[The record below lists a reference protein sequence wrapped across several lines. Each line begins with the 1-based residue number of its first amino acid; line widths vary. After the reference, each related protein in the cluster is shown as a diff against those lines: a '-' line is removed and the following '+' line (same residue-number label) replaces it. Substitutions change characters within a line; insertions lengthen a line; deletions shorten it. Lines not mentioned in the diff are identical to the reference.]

1 MPRDPVCGMY
11 VDEKKGLT
19 AVVGGK
25 TYYFCSEECRRTF
38 LAPEA
43 ELKRMKK
50 RVTLAISGV
59 VALAALRAA
68 AFLAL
73 AAGATILTWAP
84 IPQLPFF
91 TWGWWLFL
99 ITTPVQF
106 IGGWTFYVGSYH
118 ALKRGNANMDVLIAM
133 GTLTAYIY
141 SAFVLVFPGV
151 LPVKEKDVYFEVSAE
166 TSK

>member
-1 MPRDPVCGMY
+1 MYPYLVFLHWSLFDASEIGAARPYEQPWVSSRMPRDPVCGMY

-19 AVVGGK
+19 AVIGGK

-43 ELKRMKK
+43 ELKKMKR

-59 VALAALRAA
+59 VVLAALRAA

-84 IPQLPFF
+84 IPQL
-91 TWGWWLFL
+91 
-99 ITTPVQF
+99 
-106 IGGWTFYVGSYH
+106 
-118 ALKRGNANMDVLIAM
+118 
-133 GTLTAYIY
+133 
-141 SAFVLVFPGV
+141 
-151 LPVKEKDVYFEVSAE
+151 
-166 TSK
+166 

>member
-1 MPRDPVCGMY
+1 MPRDPVCGMQ
-11 VDEKKGLT
+11 VDPERGLKE
-19 AVVGGK
+19 VIGDK

-43 ELKRMKK
+43 ELRRMKR
-50 RVTLAISGV
+50 RVTVALSGV
-59 VALAALRAA
+59 VVLAVMRAA
-68 AFLAL
+68 AFIAL

-118 ALKRGNANMDVLIAM
+118 ALKRRNVNMDVLITL

-141 SAFVLVFPGV
+141 SSFILIFPDV
-151 LPVKEKDVYFEVSAE
+151 LPVKEHD
-166 TSK
+166 